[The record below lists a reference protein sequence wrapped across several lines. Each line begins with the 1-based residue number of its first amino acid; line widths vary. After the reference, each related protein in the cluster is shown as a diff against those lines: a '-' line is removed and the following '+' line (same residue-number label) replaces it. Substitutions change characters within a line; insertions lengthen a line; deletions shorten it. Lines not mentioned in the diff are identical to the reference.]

1 MTLEQR
7 NPRMDRQSIASKAR
21 KHWEEWLPA
30 KTWALKQAGEFEE
43 AIQGAALA
51 AHRMIQELMSQ
62 GYQEHEAEEV
72 ALRQYVL
79 LQPEKVEDEDDEELQ
94 ELEEN
99 YQKNVA
105 PYL

>member
-1 MTLEQR
+1 MTILAQR
-7 NPRMDRQSIASKAR
+7 NQQMDRLSIASKAR
-21 KHWEEWLPA
+21 KHWMEWLPE
-30 KTWALKQAGEFEE
+30 KTQALKASGEFEE

-51 AHRMIQELMSQ
+51 ASRMIQELMGQ

-79 LQPEKVEDEDDEELQ
+79 LPPEKDEDDEENQ
-94 ELEEN
+94 ELEAD